1 MSESNEQK
9 PRRDFLIK
17 SMLGA
22 ASAAGAAVLPL
33 QASAQVAAQA
43 GSNAPVTANPVIT
56 QAAGYAWLRPAEQT
70 FVEALSNHMCPA
82 DSRSP
87 NGVEIGVPIFFD
99 RALAG
104 AWGQGDRLYLQGPFQ
119 KGTPN
124 QGYQLGMTPAA
135 LFRAGTEGLAGYC
148 QTTYK
153 KSFDALPAETKEEV
167 LKALQAG
174 KISLPNGV
182 PSSIYFAH
190 LLQMFYE
197 GMFADPIYGG
207 NRNKIAWRMIG
218 YPGVNTSNTL
228 NIVRFK
234 NKPYNTDPTSIAD
247 LS

>member
-1 MSESNEQK
+1 MSESNNQK

-33 QASAQVAAQA
+33 PGNAQPATV
-43 GSNAPVTANPVIT
+43 GSTAPNQGNGQIT
-56 QAAGYAWLRPAEQT
+56 GYEWLRPAEQT
-70 FVEALSNHMCPA
+70 FVEALTNHMCPA

-87 NGVEIGVPIFFD
+87 NGVDMGLPIFFD
-99 RALAG
+99 KALAG
-104 AWGQGDRLYLQGPFQ
+104 AWGQGDRLYLQGPFK

-124 QGYQLGMTPAA
+124 QGYQLSMTPAA
-135 LFRAGTEGLAGYC
+135 LFRAGTEGLAHYC

-153 KSFDALPAETKEEV
+153 KSFDALPAESKEEL

-174 KISLPNGV
+174 KVALPNGV
-182 PSSIYFAH
+182 PSATYFAQ

-207 NRNKIAWRMIG
+207 NRNKVGWKMIG
-218 YPGVNTSNTL
+218 YPGVNTSNKL

-234 NKPYNTDPTSIAD
+234 NKPYHPDPTSIAD